1 MKKLLTSIMATL
13 LISLFFTQS
22 FAEEIKYKNEYR
34 LACNVGEHFPQ
45 GKAITHFIKLV
56 KDGTDGK
63 VNIKPYWMGQL
74 YSGKA
79 TNEMLIMRQNI
90 GDFSASSLLNWA
102 PQFPEV
108 NLFLLPWFISEQP
121 DVFKAVDAIEA
132 GKAGKM
138 LEAKV
143 ESLGLKVLGWGE
155 QGVREVTNSIRP
167 IRSPEDLK
175 DLKIRVV
182 GSPMLLDIF
191 NALGANPTSM
201 AWSEVMLALQ
211 QGAIDGQE
219 NPYSIFIPNKAYEFQ
234 KYMTEWGYV
243 IDPLFFTAHGGI
255 WESFPADIKDVILNA
270 AEEAGQYNKALA
282 RLGLDDGSS
291 EEWLKA
297 HNLYPENASEVDVNP
312 RKFVKDQGVEVI
324 ILTQEERIAFRKKM
338 EPVYGKWIKVIG
350 EELVEAAKEDMQSA
364 QY

>member
-1 MKKLLTSIMATL
+1 MKKVLAIVVACLLGVIAFSPA
-13 LISLFFTQS
+13 
-22 FAEEIKYKNEYR
+22 FAAEPRFKSEYR
-34 LACNVGEHFPQ
+34 LACNLSELMPQ
-45 GKAITHFIKLV
+45 GKAVVRFIQLV
-56 KDGTDGK
+56 KEGTNGR

-74 YSGKA
+74 YAGKA
-79 TNEMLIMRQNI
+79 TNEMLIMRQNV

-121 DVFKAVDAIEA
+121 DIYKAVDAIEA

-143 ESLGLKVLGWGE
+143 ESMGLKVLGWGE

-167 IRSPEDLK
+167 IRTAEDLK

-182 GSPMLLDIF
+182 GSPILLDIF
-191 NALGANPTSM
+191 NTLGANATSM

-243 IDPLFFTAHGGI
+243 VDPLFFTVHGGV
-255 WESFPADIKDVILNA
+255 WEGFPEDVKEVIMSA
-270 AEEAGQYNKALA
+270 AQECGLYNKALA

-291 EEWLKA
+291 EKWLKE
-297 HNLYPENASEVDVNP
+297 HNLYPEEEKDIDVNP
-312 RKFVKDQGVEVI
+312 RKFVRDQGVEVI
-324 ILTQEERIAFRKKM
+324 VLTQEERVAFREKM
-338 EPVYGKWIKVIG
+338 DPVYDKWIKIIG
-350 EELVEAAKEDMQSA
+350 EDLFNAAKEDMKNA
-364 QY
+364 KY